1 MPRRVGANVMTEETR
16 AARRPG
22 RRGPEFRCRAGVPAG
37 AAASTVPAASAVSAE
52 GAPAARPGAAGPA
65 VTAAVGTGLTIETAQ
80 VRGDTA
86 VAAVTGEIDLHTA
99 DTLRARLIEMYG
111 AGFRR
116 LVVDFAAVPFCDAAG
131 LGALVAA
138 HNQVSA
144 SGGEIVLAG
153 VRPAQLRL
161 LRITGLHRLFAL
173 HPDADRALT
182 EGPPRR
188 AS

>member
-22 RRGPEFRCRAGVPAG
+22 RRGPEFRCRAGV
-37 AAASTVPAASAVSAE
+37 SAVAAD
-52 GAPAARPGAAGPA
+52 GAPAAPGAPGAA
-65 VTAAVGTGLTIETAQ
+65 VTAAVGTGLAIETAR

-86 VAAVTGEIDLHTA
+86 VTALTGEIDLQTA
-99 DTLRARLIEMYG
+99 DTLRAHLIDLYG

-182 EGPPRR
+182 EGPPSR